1 MYSILAH
8 YKAFTV
14 LKKKSLFLRYG
25 CCLDGVTPAQG
36 FGRAGCPEYQTT
48 VTTLVVTTSCFY
60 KLLEVAEETDFWKP
74 FMESATQA
82 VKIVLCLLQL

>member
-8 YKAFTV
+8 YKAFTQ
-14 LKKKSLFLRYG
+14 KSLFLRYG

-48 VTTLVVTTSCFY
+48 VTTMVVTTSCFY
-60 KLLEVAEETDFWKP
+60 KLLKVAEETDFWKS
-74 FMESATQA
+74 FMESAAQA